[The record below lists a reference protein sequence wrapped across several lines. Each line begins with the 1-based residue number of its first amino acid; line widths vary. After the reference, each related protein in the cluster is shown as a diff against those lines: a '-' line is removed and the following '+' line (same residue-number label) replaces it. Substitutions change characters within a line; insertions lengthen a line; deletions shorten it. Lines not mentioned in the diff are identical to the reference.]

1 MTVGALK
8 KLLESLDDDLPIIVV
23 APCEDE
29 DGDDCE
35 TWFQVHEV
43 ASRMDADTGEE
54 YAEFACTPLDDHSK

>member
-43 ASRMDADTGEE
+43 TPAMDSDTAEE
-54 YAEFACTPLDDHSK
+54 YAKFDCTRLDYEK